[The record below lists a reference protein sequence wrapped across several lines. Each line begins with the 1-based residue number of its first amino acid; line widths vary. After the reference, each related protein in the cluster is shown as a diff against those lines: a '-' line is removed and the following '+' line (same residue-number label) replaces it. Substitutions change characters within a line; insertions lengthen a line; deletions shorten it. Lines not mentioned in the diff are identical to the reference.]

1 MLDYT
6 YVNLITKLFF
16 HYSTFYAS
24 IFLFFSSPLIAQEY
38 KDLESMLMDLK
49 PYVDDI
55 QNGYLKVE
63 YDQERIAKI
72 SWLDQDSTEFSRV
85 FHYNGDDLS
94 LITEFR
100 EKSILKEFHFNSHSV
115 TGRFIEFLFG
125 KNFFT
130 DDKFI
135 TEVRYNHLNF
145 PIFYNI
151 ETFKKVYVGHIIVNY
166 NVNGDLLREV
176 WYQDKKKVMEFQ

>member
-1 MLDYT
+1 MMGEYMGGFEQYELLISDHLPVLLSFQMLDYT

-49 PYVDDI
+49 PYVDEI

-63 YDQERIAKI
+63 YDKERIAKI

-115 TGRFIEFLFG
+115 TGRFIEFLSEFSIS
-125 KNFFT
+125 
-130 DDKFI
+130 DD
-135 TEVRYNHLNF
+135 T
-145 PIFYNI
+145 
-151 ETFKKVYVGHIIVNY
+151 
-166 NVNGDLLREV
+166 
-176 WYQDKKKVMEFQ
+176 

>member
-1 MLDYT
+1 
-6 YVNLITKLFF
+6 
-16 HYSTFYAS
+16 
-24 IFLFFSSPLIAQEY
+24 
-38 KDLESMLMDLK
+38 MLMDLK

-145 PIFYNI
+145 PIFYTHCI
-151 ETFKKVYVGHIIVNY
+151 YSIYSMHTVYTLCSLYIQYAYCIYSMFTVYPPPCRQAAGRVFI
-166 NVNGDLLREV
+166 
-176 WYQDKKKVMEFQ
+176 